1 MYIYSVYVCVCMYV
15 CEDYKLA
22 NQKIQKL
29 GAFERK
35 LVGINFLMLFN
46 RMFEE
51 MKQLC
56 SIGGFFVY

>member
-1 MYIYSVYVCVCMYV
+1 MCVCMYV

-56 SIGGFFVY
+56 SIGGFFAY